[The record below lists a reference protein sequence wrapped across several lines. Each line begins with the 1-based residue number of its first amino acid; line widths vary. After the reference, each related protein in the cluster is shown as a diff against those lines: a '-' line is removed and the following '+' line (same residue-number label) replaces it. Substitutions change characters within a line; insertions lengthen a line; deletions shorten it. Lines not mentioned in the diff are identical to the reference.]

1 MNRAAPT
8 AIALFIA
15 AVLQVAAAPNIAI
28 GPVVPNI
35 LLLVVL
41 ILAFAEGPEAGAAA
55 GFVAGLVFDVLGSGP
70 IGPGPLVL
78 ASVGYLAGSLSANM
92 FAEGWRLPVTVVFA
106 ASLLAE
112 VSYGLV
118 LSVLGEGAPFWAA
131 FTSVMLPA
139 AVYNGVLALL
149 VYPWLARFLRPE
161 RSVTTF
167 RRMV

>member
-1 MNRAAPT
+1 MRRFAPT
-8 AIALFIA
+8 AMALFFA
-15 AVLQVAAAPNIAI
+15 ALLQVAVAPHIAI
-28 GPVVPNI
+28 GSVVPNV

-41 ILAFAEGPEAGAAA
+41 ILAFAEGAEAGAAA
-55 GFVAGLVFDVLGSGP
+55 GFAAGLVFDLLGNGP
-70 IGPGPLVL
+70 IGPGSLVL

-118 LSVLGEGAPFWAA
+118 LSILGEGAPFWAA
-131 FTSVMLPA
+131 FMSVMLPA

-149 VYPWLARFLRPE
+149 VFPWLARFLRPD

-167 RRMV
+167 RRMA